1 MVYEIMYVISSRE
14 NLIEIYQCS
23 RNFETVCL
31 SYLIYD
37 LFENLIIY

>member
-31 SYLIYD
+31 SYLIYNS
-37 LFENLIIY
+37 F